1 MTKSVCYTLSRNI
14 YQDVIPSLKSLLKN
28 GNIDRVYLVTEDDDV
43 GFDLPDRVI
52 TVKVDPTSYFQPDG
66 PNYNCRWTYM
76 VLMKTVM
83 PLLFPKH
90 KRILTLDVD
99 TIVRKDIS
107 PLWEIPM
114 EDNYIAGAIEP
125 YWTNRRGGDP
135 YINGGVIMWNLETYR
150 GKMCDDVVRSL
161 NTTHWQ
167 LAEQA
172 CLNELC
178 RGKICVIHPSWNAG
192 EWTQMLPDDQV
203 RIRHRM
209 ASKGTWKT
217 EPEVEAYRR
226 MTWEEVF
233 RK

>member
-1 MTKSVCYTLSRNI
+1 
-14 YQDVIPSLKSLLKN
+14 
-28 GNIDRVYLVTEDDDV
+28 
-43 GFDLPDRVI
+43 
-52 TVKVDPTSYFQPDG
+52 
-66 PNYNCRWTYM
+66 
-76 VLMKTVM
+76 
-83 PLLFPKH
+83 
-90 KRILTLDVD
+90 
-99 TIVRKDIS
+99 
-107 PLWEIPM
+107 M

-135 YINGGVIMWNLETYR
+135 YINGGVIMWNLEAYR

-167 LAEQA
+167 LTEQA

-217 EPEVEAYRR
+217 EPEVEMYSR